1 MGRLGNPASARQT
14 LPTPIHPNSNSERI
28 VLCPEQDVESRD
40 GSFFATSPEP
50 WLQIKTDVNLKPGA
64 FVELIYRAS
73 LWDDPA
79 RPIFRFW
86 TKDGEFVDRIAPG
99 PIAGAGI
106 WTGRI
111 PDRTV
116 RVSVSPTNR
125 PGRFNFEVE
134 SIRLCSFWQ
143 LLAKGW
149 RQERQAA
156 LFAIL
161 TRMVGWK
168 PESDFNLDW
177 ASSFTPLKSYEG
189 WRNLRTRAIDLQRID
204 APRSNWTRGV
214 EIILVVETNR
224 TAHGHLTRT
233 CDSLRAQLYPR
244 WILNVVTNEASL
256 DLPADPRIRITAPSK
271 AAAIFRCMPKRGFI
285 ASIVPGDEFLPHALA
300 CLAEEVNLSPACR
313 LFYADEEERTED
325 GTLAPILKPRWSHLP
340 SITHSYLGRAVF
352 VAAGVFLDWPD
363 DAQSQFL
370 RQNQVPL
377 SVMMKLAAKE
387 VGSIRRVFLARTPR
401 RSLQAPPPRAS
412 APVRQISSALSA
424 TIIIPTRDRIDL
436 LMPCINSILDRTR
449 FDNYSILIADNGSVK
464 TSTMRFFE
472 ELRRQ
477 SKVSIMECPGAFNY
491 SLICNAAA
499 AKSSAD
505 VLVFLNNDTQILSED
520 WLTRLV
526 THAASPEVGAVGAKL
541 LYRNGRIQHIGVVL
555 GMGGH
560 AGHFGAM
567 ASDAEP
573 GWHAR
578 NLVTHETSAVTGA
591 CLAVQ
596 RWKFERAGGFDDIHL
611 PIDLNDVDLCLRLA
625 EHGWSSLLDPEI
637 CLLHDESASRG
648 RGGFR
653 RRLAVYAPQRR
664 HFQARWR
671 ALIRDDPFFHPGLSL
686 YHREIALS

>member
-1 MGRLGNPASARQT
+1 MGRIGSPASSGQA
-14 LPTPIHPNSNSERI
+14 LPTRITPDSNSKRI
-28 VLCPEQDVESRD
+28 VLSPEQDVETCG
-40 GSFFATSPEP
+40 GSFLATSREP
-50 WLQIKTDVNLKPGA
+50 WLQINTNVNLKSGA
-64 FVELIYRAS
+64 FVEFIYRAS
-73 LWDDPA
+73 LWDDPV

-86 TKDGEFVDRIAPG
+86 TKDGEFIDRIAPG
-99 PIAGAGI
+99 PVAGAGI

-111 PDRTV
+111 PDQTV

-134 SIRLCSFWQ
+134 SIRRCSYWP

-156 LFAIL
+156 LFSIL
-161 TRMVGWK
+161 TGMIGWK

-189 WRNLRTRAIDLQRID
+189 WRNLRTRAIDLQCID

-214 EIILVVETNR
+214 EIILVVETDR
-224 TAHGHLTRT
+224 MTHGHLKSTYS
-233 CDSLRAQLYPR
+233 SLRAQLYPR

-256 DLPADPRIRITAPSK
+256 GLPADPRIRLMAPGK
-271 AAAIFRCMPKRGFI
+271 VNAFFRSMPKRSFI
-285 ASIVPGDEFLPHALA
+285 ASIAPGDEFLPHALA

-313 LFYADEEERTED
+313 LFYADEEERSED
-325 GTLAPILKPRWSHLP
+325 GTLAPILKPRWSRLL
-340 SITHSYLGRAVF
+340 SITNSYLGRAVF
-352 VAAGVFLDWPD
+352 LAADVFSDWPD
-363 DAQSQFL
+363 EVQCQFL
-370 RQNQVPL
+370 RQNQIPL
-377 SVMMKLAAKE
+377 SVMKKLPVKE
-387 VGSIRRVFLARTPR
+387 VGSIRRVFLARAPR
-401 RSLQAPPPRAS
+401 RSLPAPPPRTF
-412 APVRQISSALSA
+412 APIRQSSSTLSA
-424 TIIIPTRDRIDL
+424 TIIIPTRDRTDL
-436 LMPCINSILDRTR
+436 LTPCIKSVLDRTR
-449 FDNYSILIADNGSVK
+449 FDNYSILVADNGSVEA
-464 TSTMRFFE
+464 STMRVFE
-472 ELRRQ
+472 DLRRQ

-499 AKSSAD
+499 ARSSAD

-526 THAASPEVGAVGAKL
+526 THAASPGVGAVGAKL

-567 ASDAEP
+567 AASAEP
-573 GWHAR
+573 GWLAR
-578 NLVTHETSAVTGA
+578 NLVTHEISAVTGA

-596 RWKFERAGGFDDIHL
+596 RWKFEKAGGFDAIHL

-625 EHGWSSLLDPEI
+625 EHGWSALLDPEI

-671 ALIRDDPFFHPGLSL
+671 AWIRDDPFFHPGLSL
-686 YHREIALS
+686 YRRETALS